1 MSGTILRS
9 LQDGFFTKRVL
20 LFILIGLTIRFVLGF
35 LLTYGYD
42 CSSWAVTISNI
53 QAGFGLYD
61 MAGYNYAPPW
71 GYVLAAI
78 SMLTNIA
85 GVSSF
90 GTIPLDA
97 LEMDYMF
104 GSLFGIARSTPFSPI
119 ATDLAFNM
127 LFKTFLFAIDV
138 VTGYLVFWIVRY
150 YTDDVRKA
158 EFAFGAWMLCI
169 STIVVVA
176 VGGMFDSLSLLLMLM
191 SFVFL
196 IKDRYVL
203 SGTVLGLAV
212 LLKLFPAFVIF
223 VFIVYVLMKCRGSVR
238 EFVRPAAAYALG
250 LVLAFVIVMWP
261 NFLDGNIEACF
272 AFITSRATSG
282 TGAGLGDLEKYGSI
296 LIYTAVLVLELI
308 VARDM
313 YRNGTFSER
322 CLLTYFMM
330 AVAVI
335 FVSPSTPQYIILLIG
350 VMIIF
355 ATVND
360 RREFM
365 HPFLILMVGATMFFL
380 TTGPTN
386 LLSLATY
393 TDWLSI
399 GQVVDWSMAM
409 MVGSYDL
416 SLSNILYFGGGV
428 LQYAGVI
435 LMGWYLLRFRF
446 EKSDSSGGKVN
457 LD

>member
-9 LQDGFFTKRVL
+9 LQDGFFTRRVL
-20 LFILIGLTIRFVLGF
+20 LFILIGLAIRFVLGF

-78 SMLTNIA
+78 SLLTNAA

-104 GSLFGIARSTPFSPI
+104 GSLLGIARATPFSPI
-119 ATDLAFNM
+119 ATDLSFNM

-158 EFAFGAWMLCI
+158 EFSFGAWMLCS

-176 VGGMFDSLSLLLMLM
+176 IGGMFDSMSLLLMLM

-196 IKDRYVL
+196 IKERYVF
-203 SGTVLGLAV
+203 SGMVLGLAV

-223 VFIVYVLMKCRGSVR
+223 VYIAYVLMKCKGSVR
-238 EFVRPAAAYALG
+238 EFVRPAAMYALG
-250 LVLAFVIVMWP
+250 LASAFVIVMWP

-282 TGAGLGDLEKYGSI
+282 TGAGLGDLEKYGTV
-296 LIYTAVLVLELI
+296 LLYVAVLILELI

-313 YRNGTFSER
+313 YRNGVFSER
-322 CLLTYFMM
+322 CLLTYFMI

-350 VMIIF
+350 VIIIF
-355 ATVND
+355 ATVNG
-360 RREFM
+360 RREFAR
-365 HPFLILMVGATMFFL
+365 PFLILMVGATLFFF

-393 TDWLSI
+393 TDWLHI
-399 GQVVDWSMAM
+399 EQVVDWSLMTI
-409 MVGSYDL
+409 GGPYGL
-416 SLSNILYFGGGV
+416 SISNILYFGGAVIQYIGV
-428 LQYAGVI
+428 VVT
-435 LMGWYLLRFRF
+435 GWYLIKFRF
-446 EKSDSSGGKVN
+446 EKSADSGGKVN